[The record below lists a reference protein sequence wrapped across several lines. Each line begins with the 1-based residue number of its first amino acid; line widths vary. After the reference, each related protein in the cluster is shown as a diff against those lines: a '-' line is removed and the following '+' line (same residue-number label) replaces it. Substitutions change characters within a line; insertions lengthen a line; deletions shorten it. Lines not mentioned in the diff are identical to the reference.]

1 MTGSTQIVSDKTLRA
16 WLNAGAVDK
25 GIGGGLIFIAS
36 ESAARRGQATWVLR
50 YRIAGRRRE
59 KVLGR
64 YPDISLKDARA
75 HARADRAQIQ
85 QGVDVGAQKRLSKL
99 SAMQME
105 DVEGLGTVW
114 YERNIAGKHKH
125 PEVVARVLRR
135 HIYPVIGKIA
145 IDAVRPHD
153 IDVVLSRIV
162 KAGAPTVA
170 NDAMRYLFRM
180 FHFAAKR
187 KWIES
192 NPASGFDLSDAGGAE
207 RPRER
212 WLTSEELATLARHMR
227 NTANFG
233 RINELAVWLLLAL
246 CVRKMELL
254 SARWADFD
262 LAKGIWK
269 LTPNRTKT
277 KAYIEIPLAPQVVEW
292 LREVQVLGC
301 GSEQLF
307 PARRLIHIKNGQARR
322 NRFPHISPDT
332 LNVALK
338 RLPSAGME
346 HFTVHDMRRTAR
358 TQLGALGVDPFV
370 AERALNHKVRGTQGI
385 YDRHDYLP
393 QRRQALSQW
402 ARLLCSFSEGGSVFN
417 RREAVEPHRPRPPQ
431 AEYSELIALTWR
443 NRQAAND

>member
-25 GIGGGLIFIAS
+25 GIGGGLIFLAS

-64 YPDISLKDARA
+64 YPDISLKDART

-99 SAMQME
+99 SALQME

-114 YERNIAGKHKH
+114 YERNIANKHKH
-125 PEVVARVLRR
+125 PEVVGRVLRR
-135 HIYPVIGKIA
+135 HIYPVIGKLA
-145 IDAVRPHD
+145 VDALRPHD

-187 KWIES
+187 KWIET
-192 NPASGFDLSDAGGAE
+192 NPASGFDISDAGGAE
-207 RPRER
+207 LPRER
-212 WLTSEELATLARHMR
+212 WLTLEDLATLARHMR
-227 NTANFG
+227 DTANFG

-269 LTPNRTKT
+269 LIPNRTKT
-277 KAYIEIPLAPQVVEW
+277 RAYIEIPLAPQVVEW

-307 PARRLIHIKNGQARR
+307 PARRLIHIKNGQVRR

-338 RLPSAGME
+338 RLPSTGLE
-346 HFTVHDMRRTAR
+346 HFTVHDIRRTAR

-402 ARLLCSFSEGGSVFN
+402 ARLLYSLGKGDSIEDC
-417 RREAVEPHRPRPPQ
+417 REAVGSPSAGAPLVQYQGATPLSWRHR
-431 AEYSELIALTWR
+431 E
-443 NRQAAND
+443 AAND

>member
-1 MTGSTQIVSDKTLRA
+1 MTGSTQTVSDRTLRA

-25 GIGGGLIFIAS
+25 GIGGGLIFVAS
-36 ESAARRGQATWVLR
+36 ESAASRGQATWVLR

-75 HARADRAQIQ
+75 HARTDRAQIQ

-125 PEVVARVLRR
+125 PEVVGRVLRR
-135 HIYPVIGKIA
+135 HIYPVIGKLA

-153 IDVVLSRIV
+153 IDVVLNRIV

-170 NDAMRYLFRM
+170 NDAMRHLFRM

-187 KWIES
+187 KWIEA
-192 NPASGFDLSDAGGAE
+192 NPVSGFDLSDAGGAE
-207 RPRER
+207 LPRER
-212 WLTSEELATLARHMR
+212 WLSLEDLATLARHMSD
-227 NTANFG
+227 TANFG

-262 LAKGIWK
+262 LIDGIWK

-277 KAYIEIPLAPQVVEW
+277 KAYIEIPLAPRVLEW
-292 LREVQVLGC
+292 LREVQILGC

-307 PARRLIHIKNGQARR
+307 PARRLIHMKNGQARQ

-338 RLPSAGME
+338 RLPSTGLE

-358 TQLGALGVDPFV
+358 TQLGALGIDPFV
-370 AERALNHKVRGTQGI
+370 AERALNHKLRGTQGI

-393 QRRQALSQW
+393 QRRQALAQW
-402 ARLLCSFSEGGSVFN
+402 ATLLGSLSKGLRISASTEVLGPGC
-417 RREAVEPHRPRPPQ
+417 RELMQDDFLGQLPPQ
-431 AEYSELIALTWR
+431 LLSK
-443 NRQAAND
+443 NAAND